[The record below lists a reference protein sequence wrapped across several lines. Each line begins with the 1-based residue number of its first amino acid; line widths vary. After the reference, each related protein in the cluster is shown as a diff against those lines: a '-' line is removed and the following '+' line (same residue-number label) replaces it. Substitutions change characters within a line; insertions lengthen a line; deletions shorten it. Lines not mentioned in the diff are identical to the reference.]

1 MADKMKQDINNI
13 KSISQLHEIFGF
25 VKPTHPLISIID
37 VSKWEIPEQFV
48 GVKFTSELYTIGLK
62 DKSCGLQYG
71 RNTYD
76 FNEGVLIF
84 TAPDQVQSVSKAQEL
99 DEIQGWMLFF
109 HPDLI
114 RNTSLGKSIEDYA
127 FFTYDVHEALHLSD
141 AEQKTITDC
150 KTMIQNEIVER
161 IDNHSQT
168 VIASSLELL
177 LNLSRRFY
185 ERQFN
190 TRSAQNSDVVS
201 QFHTLLNSYFKS
213 GKFAET
219 GIPSI
224 EYFSNK
230 IHLSGNYLSDL
241 LKKETGYAIKDHVN
255 NFIIEK
261 AKTLLLSKSESVS
274 SIAYNLGF
282 NYPHYFNR
290 LFKSKTGLTPQEYR
304 KLI

>member
-1 MADKMKQDINNI
+1 MKQDINSV

-25 VKPTHPLISIID
+25 SKPTHPLISIID
-37 VSKWEIPEQFV
+37 VSKWEIPEQFI

-76 FNEGVLIF
+76 FNEGVLFF
-84 TAPDQVQSVSKAQEL
+84 TAPDQVQSVSKAQKL

-114 RNTSLGKSIEDYA
+114 RNTSLGQSIEDYG
-127 FFTYDVHEALHLSD
+127 FFSYDVHEALHLSD

-177 LNLSRRFY
+177 LNLSRRYY

-190 TRSAQNSDVVS
+190 TRSAQNSDAVS

-219 GIPSI
+219 GTPSV
-224 EYFSNK
+224 EYFSDK
-230 IHLSGNYLSDL
+230 IHLSGNYLSDV
-241 LKKETGYAIKDHVN
+241 LKKETGYSIKDHVN

-261 AKTLLLSKSESVS
+261 AKTLLLSESETVS
-274 SIAYNLGF
+274 SIAYTLGF

-290 LFKSKTGLTPQEYR
+290 LFKSKTGMTPQEYR
-304 KLI
+304 KLN

>member
-1 MADKMKQDINNI
+1 MEIQRI
-13 KSISQLHEIFGF
+13 KSISQLHEVFGF
-25 VKPTHPLISIID
+25 DKPTHPLISLID
-37 VSKWEIPEQFV
+37 VSQWEIPKAFV
-48 GVKFTSELYTIGLK
+48 GVKYTSALYYIALK

-84 TAPDQVQSVSKAQEL
+84 TAPDQVQSVSKPQAL
-99 DEIQGWMLFF
+99 NEIQGWMLFF

-114 RNTSLGKSIEDYA
+114 RNTPLGQTIEAYH
-127 FFTYDVHEALHLSD
+127 FFSYDVHEALHLS
-141 AEQKTITDC
+141 ALEQKTITDC
-150 KTMIQNEIVER
+150 VTMIQNEIRER

-177 LNLSRRFY
+177 LNLSRRYY

-201 QFHTLLNSYFKS
+201 RFHFLLNSYFRD
-213 GKFAET
+213 GKFGET
-219 GIPSI
+219 GIPSVDFFA
-224 EYFSNK
+224 EK

-241 LKKETGYAIKDHVN
+241 LKQETGFSVTDHVN

-261 AKTLLLSKSESVS
+261 AKTLLLSEAETISGV
-274 SIAYNLGF
+274 AYQLGF
-282 NYPHYFNR
+282 NYPHYFSR
-290 LFKSKTGLTPQEYR
+290 LFKNKTGFTPQEYR
-304 KLI
+304 KLN

>member
-1 MADKMKQDINNI
+1 MKQDIKNI
-13 KSISQLHEIFGF
+13 RSIGQLHEIFGF
-25 VKPTHPLISIID
+25 GKPTHPLISIID
-37 VSKWEIPEQFV
+37 VSKWKISEQFV
-48 GVKFTSELYTIGLK
+48 GVKYTSELYTIGLK
-62 DKSCGLQYG
+62 DKSCGLHYG

-76 FNEGVLIF
+76 FDEGVLFF
-84 TAPDQVQSVSKAQEL
+84 TAPDQVQSVSKTQEL
-99 DEIQGWMLFF
+99 NEIQGWMLFF

-114 RNTSLGKSIEDYA
+114 RNTTLGRSIENYG
-127 FFTYDVHEALHLSD
+127 FFTYEVREALHLSD

-150 KTMIQNEIVER
+150 KTMIQNEILER

-177 LNLSRRFY
+177 LNLSKRYY

-201 QFHTLLNSYFKS
+201 HFHTLLNSYYKH

-219 GIPSI
+219 GIPSV
-224 EYFSNK
+224 EYFSDK

-255 NFIIEK
+255 NFVIEK
-261 AKTLLLSKSESVS
+261 AKTLLLSESETVS
-274 SIAYNLGF
+274 GIAYTLGF

-304 KLI
+304 KLN

>member
-1 MADKMKQDINNI
+1 MKQEIINV

-25 VKPTHPLISIID
+25 GKPIHPLISIID
-37 VSKWEIPEQFV
+37 VSKWEIPEEFI
-48 GVKFTSELYTIGLK
+48 GVKYTSELYTIGLK
-62 DKSCGLQYG
+62 DKNCGLQYG

-76 FNEGVLIF
+76 FDEGVLFF
-84 TAPDQVQSVSKAQEL
+84 TAPAQVQSVLKAQKL

-114 RNTSLGKSIEDYA
+114 RNTALGQSIEDYG
-127 FFTYDVHEALHLSD
+127 FFTYDVYEALHLSD

-150 KTMIQNEIVER
+150 KTMIQNEILER
-161 IDNHSQT
+161 IDNHSRT
-168 VIASSLELL
+168 VIVSSLELL
-177 LNLSRRFY
+177 LNLSIRFY

-190 TRSAQNSDVVS
+190 TRSAQNSDVAS
-201 QFHTLLNSYFKS
+201 QFHMLLNSYFKN
-213 GKFAET
+213 GKFVET
-219 GIPSI
+219 GIPSV

-255 NFIIEK
+255 NFIVEK
-261 AKTLLLSKSESVS
+261 AKTLLLSEFETVS
-274 SIAYNLGF
+274 SISYNLGF
-282 NYPHYFNR
+282 NYPHYFSR

-304 KLI
+304 KLN

>member
-1 MADKMKQDINNI
+1 MKQDIKNI
-13 KSISQLHEIFGF
+13 KSISQLHENFGF
-25 VKPTHPLISIID
+25 DKPTHPLISIID
-37 VSKWEIPEQFV
+37 VSKWEIPEQYI
-48 GVKFTSELYTIGLK
+48 GVKYTSELYTVGLK

-76 FNEGVLIF
+76 FDEGVLIF
-84 TAPDQVQSVSKAQEL
+84 TAPDQVQSVSKAQKL

-114 RNTSLGKSIEDYA
+114 RNTSLGQRIEEYG
-127 FFTYDVHEALHLSD
+127 FFSYDVYEALHLSD
-141 AEQKTITDC
+141 AEQKTISDC
-150 KTMIQNEIVER
+150 KTMIQCEILER

-177 LNLSRRFY
+177 LNLSRRYY

-190 TRSAQNSDVVS
+190 TRAAQNSNVVS
-201 QFHTLLNSYFKS
+201 QFHTLLNSYYKS
-213 GKFAET
+213 GNFTET

-224 EYFSNK
+224 DYFADK

-241 LKKETGYAIKDHVN
+241 LKKETGYSITDHVN

-261 AKTLLLSKSESVS
+261 AKTLLLSEFETISG
-274 SIAYNLGF
+274 IAYNLGF
-282 NYPHYFNR
+282 NYPHYFSR

-304 KLI
+304 KLN